1 MPGCMLRIENTV
13 FTKLDML
20 LDVQNLTFS
29 KKKSIMTIWEAW
41 GAGDIKMK
49 EIFLFVLAAA
59 SLIHRAYPY
68 SEYVICFSH

>member
-20 LDVQNLTFS
+20 LDVKNLTFS
-29 KKKSIMTIWEAW
+29 KKKSILTIW

-59 SLIHRAYPY
+59 SLIHTAYPY

>member
-1 MPGCMLRIENTV
+1 MLRIENTV

-20 LDVQNLTFS
+20 LDVKNLTFS

-49 EIFLFVLAAA
+49 EFFFLFVLAAA
-59 SLIHRAYPY
+59 SLIHTAYLY